1 MALLG
6 STHLL
11 ASSLVEC
18 LSFVPRLPTL
28 QRKQSGMVAMAC
40 ICMTRAICSLRHV
53 LLLPNKHCSQW
64 DRTYPQTQQV
74 CIDHAAK

>member
-40 ICMTRAICSLRHV
+40 ICMTRAICSLRHL
-53 LLLPNKHCSQW
+53 LLLPTS
-64 DRTYPQTQQV
+64 T
-74 CIDHAAK
+74 AANGTGLIPRPSRSA